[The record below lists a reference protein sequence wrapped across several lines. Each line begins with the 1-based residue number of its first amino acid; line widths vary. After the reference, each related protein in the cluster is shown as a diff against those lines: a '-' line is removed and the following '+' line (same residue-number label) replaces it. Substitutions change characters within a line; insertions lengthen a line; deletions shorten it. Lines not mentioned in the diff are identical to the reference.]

1 MTRGTYTRVLLATGL
16 AFCTLPALGVNP
28 ATATHVVSPA
38 DEPGPAAAEVEPAQ
52 PATPPADAAPAE
64 EAPAQEAPAEEAP
77 AQEAPAAEA
86 PAQEAPAQ
94 EAPAQEAPAQE
105 APAQPAPAAPSQEA
119 PAPPAPA
126 APAEE
131 EAPADQQKGL
141 TSTVVDHAATL
152 VQVAGEST
160 QPPTGG
166 DVE

>member
-64 EAPAQEAPAEEAP
+64 AAPAQEAPAEEAP

-105 APAQPAPAAPSQEA
+105 APAQPAPAAP
-119 PAPPAPA
+119 
-126 APAEE
+126 AEE